1 MSNVTNL
8 FKEAQRVLMLTS
20 GGQGSRH
27 LVNILF
33 NWTKNFEENIACNSS
48 PVGIK
53 EGKKGGV
60 LEVNVFNNVVGAEL
74 YYRKRE
80 MMSKINALLGE
91 NVVSDVMF
99 KVKHRVVGLSNT
111 SNESGYKIIEAQE
124 TKQINNEGLKE
135 SLNKLYSA
143 IKKEDEK
150 I

>member
-20 GGQGSRH
+20 GGQESKH

-33 NWTKNFEENIACNSS
+33 NWTKIFEENVALSTS

-80 MMSKINALLGE
+80 IISKINDLLGK
-91 NVVSDVMF
+91 NVIADVMLT
-99 KVKHRVVGLSNT
+99 VKHKPTSLNVTSHDVVD
-111 SNESGYKIIEAQE
+111 KKIEAQE
-124 TKQINNEGLKE
+124 TKQINNEDLKE
-135 SLNKLYSA
+135 SLNKLYSV
-143 IKKEDEK
+143 IKERR
-150 I
+150 

>member
-20 GGQGSRH
+20 GGQESKH

-33 NWTKNFEENIACNSS
+33 NWTKIFEENIALSTS

-80 MMSKINALLGE
+80 MISKINALLGKD
-91 NVVSDVMF
+91 VLADVMLT
-99 KVKHRVVGLSNT
+99 VKHRAASLNIT
-111 SNESGYKIIEAQE
+111 SHEIIDKKIEAQE
-124 TKQINNEGLKE
+124 TKQINNEELKN
-135 SLNKLYSA
+135 SLNKLYGV
-143 IKKEDEK
+143 IKERK
-150 I
+150 